1 MKKKI
6 LPVLLLAIIYAVSSF
21 ALIQLLIQNIEPFL
35 AFVAPILGADASQ
48 VDQLTSAFEDVSN
61 MQIQMPIIIT
71 ILLSLLTSW
80 LIVGITNIKKS
91 FPRTLMRLFLG
102 LLFLFTNTVILFL
115 LTRYDSDILVHTL
128 YFALNK

>member
-1 MKKKI
+1 MKKKT

-21 ALIQLLIQNIEPFL
+21 ALIQLLIQNIEPVL
-35 AFVAPILGADASQ
+35 AFVAPILGADASR

-61 MQIQMPIIIT
+61 MQVQMPIIIT

-115 LTRYDSDILVHTL
+115 LTRYDSGILVHIL

>member
-21 ALIQLLIQNIEPFL
+21 ALIQLMIQNIEPVL

-80 LIVGITNIKKS
+80 LIVGITNIKKT

>member
-6 LPVLLLAIIYAVSSF
+6 LPVLLLAIVYAVSSF
-21 ALIQLLIQNIEPFL
+21 ALIQLLIQNIEPVL

-80 LIVGITNIKKS
+80 LIVGITNIKKT

>member
-6 LPVLLLAIIYAVSSF
+6 LPVLLLAIVYAVSSF
-21 ALIQLLIQNIEPFL
+21 ALIQLLIQNIEPVL

>member
-6 LPVLLLAIIYAVSSF
+6 LPVLLLAIVYAVSSF
-21 ALIQLLIQNIEPFL
+21 ALIQLLIQNIEPVL

-115 LTRYDSDILVHTL
+115 LTRYDSGILVHIL

>member
-6 LPVLLLAIIYAVSSF
+6 LPVLLLAIVYAVSSF
-21 ALIQLLIQNIEPFL
+21 ALIQLLIQNIEPVL

-80 LIVGITNIKKS
+80 LIIGITNIKKT

-115 LTRYDSDILVHTL
+115 LTRYDSDILVHIL

>member
-6 LPVLLLAIIYAVSSF
+6 LPILLLAIVYAVSSY
-21 ALIQLLIQNIEPFL
+21 ALIQLLIQYIEPVL

-80 LIVGITNIKKS
+80 LIVGITNIKKA

-115 LTRYDSDILVHTL
+115 LTRYDSGILVHIL

>member
-6 LPVLLLAIIYAVSSF
+6 LPVLLLAIVYAVSSF
-21 ALIQLLIQNIEPFL
+21 ALIQLLIQNIEPVL

-80 LIVGITNIKKS
+80 LIVGITNIKKT

-115 LTRYDSDILVHTL
+115 LTRYDSGILVHIL

>member
-21 ALIQLLIQNIEPFL
+21 ALIQLLIQNIEPVL

-115 LTRYDSDILVHTL
+115 LTRYDSGILVHIL

>member
-6 LPVLLLAIIYAVSSF
+6 LPVLLLAIVYAVSSF
-21 ALIQLLIQNIEPFL
+21 ALIQLLIQNIEPVL

-48 VDQLTSAFEDVSN
+48 VDQLTSAFEDVSD

-80 LIVGITNIKKS
+80 LIVGITNIKKT

-115 LTRYDSDILVHTL
+115 LTRYDSGILVHIL

>member
-21 ALIQLLIQNIEPFL
+21 ALIQLLIQNIEPVL

-80 LIVGITNIKKS
+80 LIVGITNIKKT

-115 LTRYDSDILVHTL
+115 LTRYDSGILVHIL

>member
-1 MKKKI
+1 MKKKT

-21 ALIQLLIQNIEPFL
+21 ALIQLLIQNIEPVL

-61 MQIQMPIIIT
+61 MQVQMPIIIT

-115 LTRYDSDILVHTL
+115 LTRYDSGILVHIL

>member
-21 ALIQLLIQNIEPFL
+21 ALIQLLIQNIEPVL
-35 AFVAPILGADASQ
+35 AFVAPVLGADASQ

-61 MQIQMPIIIT
+61 MQVQMPIIIT

-115 LTRYDSDILVHTL
+115 LTRYDSGILVHIL

>member
-6 LPVLLLAIIYAVSSF
+6 LPVLLLAIVYAVSSF
-21 ALIQLLIQNIEPFL
+21 ALIQLLIQNIEPVL

-48 VDQLTSAFEDVSN
+48 VDQLTSAFKDVSN

-80 LIVGITNIKKS
+80 LIVGITNIKKT

-115 LTRYDSDILVHTL
+115 LTRYDSGILVHIL

>member
-1 MKKKI
+1 MKKKT

-21 ALIQLLIQNIEPFL
+21 ALIQLLIQNIEPVL
-35 AFVAPILGADASQ
+35 AFVAPVLGADASQ

-80 LIVGITNIKKS
+80 LIVGITNIKKT

-115 LTRYDSDILVHTL
+115 LTRYDSGILVHIL

>member
-6 LPVLLLAIIYAVSSF
+6 LPVLLLAIVYAVSSF
-21 ALIQLLIQNIEPFL
+21 ALIQLLIQNIEPVL
-35 AFVAPILGADASQ
+35 AFVAPVLGADASQ

-80 LIVGITNIKKS
+80 LIVGITNIKKT

-115 LTRYDSDILVHTL
+115 LTRYDSGILVHIL